1 MLKTFSRFIE
11 IPFTKIYDVMSSDRK
26 DSEQDLSQYVSA
38 VKEIKNAILDSR
50 YRVARQANKEV
61 LQLNYGIG
69 RFISV
74 NSRSAKWGSNAIS
87 VISKMLQQELP
98 GLKGFSEASIKM
110 MRIFYEEWCLI
121 FENRQLPIDDL
132 GNPIIDSISSDNIRI
147 EEFDTDKLSESDLSY
162 FLNVGF
168 TNHYIIISR
177 TTTLEERLYYI
188 RRCATEF
195 WKVETTKYYLKE
207 DLYHKEGSIQQ
218 TNFEKTIEESDF
230 KEKALQSFKEEYQLD
245 FINTEDISEKVI
257 EQQVV
262 LNIKNFI
269 MAFGPEFTFMGNQYR
284 LEVSGKE
291 FFIDLLFFSRRLKS
305 LVAFELKRGEFKPEY
320 TGKMNFYLAALDK
333 YVKLPD
339 ENPSIGII
347 LCKSKNEEIV
357 ELSFSD
363 TSKPMGVAT
372 FRTSQ
377 ELPERFRKALPN
389 IEDLK
394 KLL

>member
-1 MLKTFSRFIE
+1 
-11 IPFTKIYDVMSSDRK
+11 MSSDRK

-121 FENRQLPIDDL
+121 FENRQLPIDDF

-230 KEKALQSFKEEYQLD
+230 KRRALQSFKEEYQLD

-333 YVKLPD
+333 YVQLPD

>member
-1 MLKTFSRFIE
+1 
-11 IPFTKIYDVMSSDRK
+11 MSTNRK

-121 FENRQLPIDDL
+121 FENRQLEIDDL

-147 EEFDTDKLSESDLSY
+147 EQFDTDKLSESDLSY

-218 TNFEKTIEESDF
+218 TNFEKTIEEPDF
-230 KEKALQSFKEEYQLD
+230 KRRALQSFKEEYQLD

>member
-1 MLKTFSRFIE
+1 
-11 IPFTKIYDVMSSDRK
+11 MSSDRK

-38 VKEIKNAILDSR
+38 VREIKNAILDSR

-121 FENRQLPIDDL
+121 FKNRQLAIDDL

-230 KEKALQSFKEEYQLD
+230 KRRALQSFKEEYQLD

-389 IEDLK
+389 IEELK